1 MEATGMKAI
10 LTLMAVLLVVGAA
23 QASEVYKS
31 TDAKGNT
38 TYTDRP
44 EVLPAEKVNVKTQQT
59 DTVEARK
66 RYEDEMKSMAADDQ
80 KSASQ
85 DTFVAATAEDKAKR
99 CKDARARYESYMNAR
114 RLFEPGATE
123 GERRYLSSEEIDA
136 TRADAKKTM
145 DEFCS
150 GQ

>member
-10 LTLMAVLLVVGAA
+10 LTLMAVLLVVVGA
-23 QASEVYKS
+23 QASEVYVSK
-31 TDAKGNT
+31 DAKGNT

-44 EVLPAEKVNVKTQQT
+44 EVLPAQKMNVKTQQT

-66 RYEDEMKSMAADDQ
+66 RYEADMKNMAADDQ
-80 KSASQ
+80 KAASQ
-85 DTFVAATAEDKAKR
+85 QTFVDATADDKAKR

-123 GERRYLSSEEIDA
+123 AERRYLSTAEIDA